1 MRDFNFFEPYIG
13 ESKKNNMNFICS
25 TIIPSLVGLFI
36 VVTFSLNKIYEYKL
50 KSEMTQYNNEIKAK
64 GYEIGKVDEQ
74 EKKLSILNKYYEE
87 VSKVQADIESKD
99 DIDYKCIHDV
109 KGAMP
114 KELSLYS
121 IEMKESLVTV
131 TGRAK
136 SRENIAE
143 LQKNFRGLEYFE
155 EVSMYKIEETKAG
168 EEFSFMMKCTLKG
181 GQLHESK

>member
-13 ESKKNNMNFICS
+13 ESKRNNINFICS
-25 TIIPSLVGLFI
+25 IIIPSLVGLFI
-36 VVTFSLNKIYEYKL
+36 VITFGLNKIYEYKL
-50 KSEMTQYNNEIKAK
+50 KSEMTQYDTELKAK
-64 GYEIGKVDEQ
+64 GYEIEKVDEQ
-74 EKKLSILNKYYEE
+74 EKKLSILNRYYEE
-87 VSKVQADIESKD
+87 VSKVQSDIESKD
-99 DIDYKCIHDV
+99 DIDYKCIHDM

-121 IEMKESLVTV
+121 IEMKEGLVTV

-143 LQKNFRGLEYFE
+143 LQKNLKALEYFE
-155 EVSMYKIEETKAG
+155 EVSMYKIEEIKTG

-181 GQLHESK
+181 GQRHESK

>member
-1 MRDFNFFEPYIG
+1 
-13 ESKKNNMNFICS
+13 
-25 TIIPSLVGLFI
+25 
-36 VVTFSLNKIYEYKL
+36 
-50 KSEMTQYNNEIKAK
+50 
-64 GYEIGKVDEQ
+64 
-74 EKKLSILNKYYEE
+74 
-87 VSKVQADIESKD
+87 
-99 DIDYKCIHDV
+99 
-109 KGAMP
+109 MP